1 MPFTAKISKKIKD
14 TDALYEIKGRIT
26 NPSGLD
32 VEANGILQDN
42 GKGSCSLVLNDDIQ
56 KSFIDGNQ
64 VKSYRSISG
73 KPFVLSNYTGELK
86 PGNTIIFSQF
96 SFTTKTP

>member
-1 MPFTAKISKKIKD
+1 MPLKVNILKKIKD
-14 TDALYEIKGRIT
+14 TDALFEAKGRVT

-32 VEANGILQDN
+32 VEANVIVQDN
-42 GKGSCSLVLNDDIQ
+42 GKGSCSLVLNDAI
-56 KSFIDGNQ
+56 KTSSIDGKQ

-96 SFTTKTP
+96 SFTTKIP